1 MSVSGL
7 ITDPFSR
14 VWNRRASA
22 HTIHTRLRS
31 EFAALRELHTLSCGV
46 KSSGWFSLFFF
57 ILVRNT
63 LEACNK
69 FQQNSQRRD
78 LVFVPLRS
86 LFLRLKAACF
96 CFYLRMSII
105 TILHKNFFFFFFK
118 SSFATGK
125 MFMKWRYGC
134 SVCEN
139 VYTHVCCRVPVIM
152 A

>member
-31 EFAALRELHTLSCGV
+31 EFAALRELHALSCGV

-78 LVFVPLRS
+78 SVFVPLRS
-86 LFLRLKAACF
+86 LFLRLKAPFF

-105 TILHKNFFFFFFK
+105 TILHKKFIYFFFLNPALPLGRCLWNDVMVVRSAKTFTRTSAVEFL
-118 SSFATGK
+118 
-125 MFMKWRYGC
+125 
-134 SVCEN
+134 
-139 VYTHVCCRVPVIM
+139 
-152 A
+152 